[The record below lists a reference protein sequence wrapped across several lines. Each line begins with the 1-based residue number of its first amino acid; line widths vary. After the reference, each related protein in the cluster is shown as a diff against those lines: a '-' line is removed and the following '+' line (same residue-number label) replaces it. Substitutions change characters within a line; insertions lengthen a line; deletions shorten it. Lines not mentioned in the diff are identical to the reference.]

1 LHIQRRLKNITL
13 NTLLLSAAI
22 LVSIVFAE
30 LIVRYFVFT
39 KDQRQTGVF
48 AIYESNQNYYVNW
61 LLKYNNIMKPYF
73 EFLQPHPFLGF
84 VMSDN
89 NQEPGINNRGFR
101 SRYDIP
107 SERGSDF
114 FQILVTGASVA
125 AQFAFSDVRRV
136 SDLETVLNSK
146 YLAPDGRR
154 FQVISAAIGAWRMP
168 SQVSVAVLYGSAVD
182 ALISIDGFNEASV
195 LASGGAVESPDT
207 FVIINLFRL
216 SLYEE
221 IIRLSFRT
229 LIGFRAAIQESR
241 ILSESFLA
249 LFIFDRSLALLG
261 DNKIIAEMQRKY
273 VTKFFA
279 GKREEMQSSTKELH
293 MQSFEKNLRS
303 MNALSKAHKFH
314 YAHFL
319 QPMPALHK
327 QRTED
332 ELKPKELVGKDLYLE
347 FEARMLAL
355 AEKEKIPFYSLT
367 KIFIDEKDAIYSDH
381 IHFRFLKDGSNP
393 GDRIMAEQIAYRIA
407 KLWGLKSKS
416 SENVAN

>member
-1 LHIQRRLKNITL
+1 MHIQRRLKNITL
-13 NTLLLSAAI
+13 NTLLLSAAV

-39 KDQRQTGVF
+39 KEERHAGAS

-61 LLKYNNIMKPYF
+61 LLKYNNVRKPYF
-73 EFLQPHPFLGF
+73 EYLQSHPFFGF

-89 NQEPGINNRGFR
+89 DGEPGINNRGFR

-125 AQFAFSDVRRV
+125 AQFAFSDARRV
-136 SDLETVLNSK
+136 SELETVLNSK
-146 YLAPDGRR
+146 YLAPDGRK

-182 ALISIDGFNEASV
+182 ALISIDGFNEASIIV
-195 LASGGAVESPDT
+195 NNGAIESPDT
-207 FVIINLFRL
+207 FVILNLVRL
-216 SLYEE
+216 NLREE
-221 IIRLSFRT
+221 FVRF
-229 LIGFRAAIQESR
+229 GFRRLIDFRFAIQGSELLSR
-241 ILSESFLA
+241 SFLGVF
-249 LFIFDRSLALLG
+249 LYDRGLSILGENRFIT
-261 DNKIIAEMQRKY
+261 EMQGKY
-273 VTKFFA
+273 VTKFFSV
-279 GKREEMQSSTKELH
+279 KSTESISSSKELH
-293 MQSFEKNLRS
+293 LQSFEKNLRS
-303 MNALSKAHKFH
+303 LNALSKAHGFF

-332 ELKPKELVGKDLYLE
+332 ELKPKELVSKDLYLE

-367 KIFIDEKDAIYSDH
+367 KIFIDQKETIYSDH
-381 IHFRFLKDGSNP
+381 IHFRYLEDGVNP
-393 GDRIMAEQIAYRIA
+393 GDRIMAEHIAYRIA
-407 KLWGLKSKS
+407 KLWGLKAKS
-416 SENVAN
+416 SKGVAN